1 MVIRSTA
8 ARALVLLA
16 IAIPPAAAIAA
27 ESKAGVSRKV
37 GAATVAVD
45 PATGRLVA
53 PTSEERR
60 RLAEELLR
68 MFEPRP
74 DDPVVERRANGTRI
88 VMLDGRNP
96 TVTVLTLGPDGA
108 PHLQCLTDEAAATG
122 WLEQLSLPAS
132 TPEAEPER

>member
-1 MVIRSTA
+1 MAIRSTA
-8 ARALVLLA
+8 ARAFVLLA
-16 IAIPPAAAIAA
+16 IAIPPAATTAA
-27 ESKAGVSRKV
+27 ESKAEVSRSV

-45 PATGRLVA
+45 PATGRLVT

-74 DDPVVERRANGTRI
+74 DDPVVERRADGTRI

-96 TVTVLTLGPDGA
+96 TVTVLSFGPTGA
-108 PHLQCLTDEAAATG
+108 PRLQCLADEAAATA
-122 WLEQLSLPAS
+122 WLEQLSLPAT